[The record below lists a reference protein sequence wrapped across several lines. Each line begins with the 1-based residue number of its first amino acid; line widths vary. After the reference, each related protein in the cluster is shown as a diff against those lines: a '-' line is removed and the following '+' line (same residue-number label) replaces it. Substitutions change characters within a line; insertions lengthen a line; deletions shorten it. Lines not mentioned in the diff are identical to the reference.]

1 MLRKLI
7 LKTLYVLIICSILI
21 FTSQCGFPR
30 KSLSPDEVVNN
41 SESLVG
47 QNVTIRGIVQMS
59 NFVTCTEEECSEDNP
74 CCNSCTAELELTGK
88 ESRIAISG
96 KDIGCSGD
104 ICSLTCEPM
113 LVGNTYDVNGVL
125 KGSPSN
131 FYLEVENFTMVE

>member
-59 NFVTCTEEECSEDNP
+59 NFVTCTEEEFYEVMRESSLGREWLVWHESNP
-74 CCNSCTAELELTGK
+74 HFFEHFERFTFE
-88 ESRIAISG
+88 AIRRGHTRLSG
-96 KDIGCSGD
+96 
-104 ICSLTCEPM
+104 
-113 LVGNTYDVNGVL
+113 
-125 KGSPSN
+125 
-131 FYLEVENFTMVE
+131 